1 MRAWMIAVAGL
12 ALAACVNEQALN
24 QVPPPASVR
33 VTAGVTYDATRGLK
47 LDVYA
52 PAAARHAPLVVF
64 FFGDRWQRG
73 TRADYRFVGQALA
86 DAGFVA
92 MVADTG
98 RYPPATWRRILADGA
113 DAVVWAQAH
122 ASDYGADGQHPFVM
136 GYSSGAYD
144 AAMLALDPHWLQGAG
159 GSRDALAGVIGI
171 AGPYAF
177 LPITAPDLRA
187 IFAPP
192 ETWPQTQ
199 PLFWADG
206 GNPPMQLIASRADRI
221 VDWGSTERLFD
232 RIKRRGGPVE
242 EVVYD
247 QLSHRALVASLAP
260 GQQGQADVMA
270 NVAKFIHRTVQAPWH
285 AGAAAASG
293 ISTQPAQGLVPELSA
308 PVALP
313 AAGGSVALPP
323 SASVP
328 APVATPPAS
337 AP

>member
-1 MRAWMIAVAGL
+1 MKAWMIAVAAL

-24 QVPPPASVR
+24 QVPAQTSVR
-33 VTAGVTYDATRGLK
+33 VTPGVTYDAARGLK

-52 PAAARHAPLVVF
+52 PAAARHAPLVLF

-86 DAGFVA
+86 DQGFVA

-98 RYPPATWRRILADGA
+98 RYPPATWRKILADGA
-113 DAVVWAQAH
+113 HAVVWAQAH
-122 ASDYGADGQHPFVM
+122 ASDYGADGQHPFLM

-159 GSRDALAGVIGI
+159 GSRDALAGAIGI

-199 PLFWADG
+199 PLFWVDG
-206 GNPPMQLIASRADRI
+206 GNPPMLLIASRADRI
-221 VDWGSTERLFD
+221 VDWDSTARLFD

-242 EVVYD
+242 EVLYD
-247 QLSHRALVASLAP
+247 ALSHRALVASLAP
-260 GQQGQADVMA
+260 GQQAQADVMA
-270 NVAKFIHRTVQAPWH
+270 NVAKFIRRAVQAPWH
-285 AGAAAASG
+285 ANATVNSG
-293 ISTQPAQGLVPELSA
+293 IATQPSQGLVPELAA

-313 AAGGSVALPP
+313 AAGSSVASPP

-328 APVATPPAS
+328 APTLPAP